1 MFNIIKLNAKDNI
14 AVAPMNIPLG
24 SKINSD
30 LNAENEIPFGHKISL
45 NNIKKGEL
53 IYKYGQ
59 IIGIAIDEIKKGAK
73 GADCIQTINHKGQN
87 NLAQI
92 YFESKD
98 HKTFKEEWVAKLL
111 GDMKEKNKVKL
122 AWYLKW
128 FASVCLVLGMSFR
141 ASGVPE
147 LAIFDLTFS
156 FVGIIGWLGVSLLW
170 EDRALILLNGV
181 GFIILFSGLIKYFF
195 VV

>member
-1 MFNIIKLNAKDNI
+1 
-14 AVAPMNIPLG
+14 
-24 SKINSD
+24 
-30 LNAENEIPFGHKISL
+30 
-45 NNIKKGEL
+45 
-53 IYKYGQ
+53 
-59 IIGIAIDEIKKGAK
+59 
-73 GADCIQTINHKGQN
+73 
-87 NLAQI
+87 
-92 YFESKD
+92 
-98 HKTFKEEWVAKLL
+98 
-111 GDMKEKNKVKL
+111 MKEKNKVKL

-147 LAIFDLTFS
+147 LAIFDLSFS
-156 FVGIIGWLGVSLLW
+156 FIGIIGWLGMSLLW